1 MELDEEFEKEVKEQ
15 ILRRIKEAA
24 ASLKKA
30 NEIIKDNQKMLSS
43 RNIGELRSVI
53 DDLSYNNQNGLYGD
67 ELSNAISNLI
77 MQIDVSGWNT
87 SSFSC

>member
-15 ILRRIKEAA
+15 ILKRIKEAA

-43 RNIGELRSVI
+43 RNIGELRSVV
-53 DDLSYNNQNGLYGD
+53 DDLRYNNENGLYGD
-67 ELSNAISNLI
+67 ELSNAINNLI

>member
-67 ELSNAISNLI
+67 ELSNAINNLI